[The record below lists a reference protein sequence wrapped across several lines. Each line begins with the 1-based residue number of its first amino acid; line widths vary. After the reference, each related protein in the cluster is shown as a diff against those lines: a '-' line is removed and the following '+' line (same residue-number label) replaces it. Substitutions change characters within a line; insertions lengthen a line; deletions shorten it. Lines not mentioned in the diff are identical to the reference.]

1 MEFEEK
7 SIMKFR
13 EDMEQFV
20 FEYNGL
26 IFAWDEEPEDDYLE
40 QVKTI
45 SENYDSHLD
54 AIIEF
59 MLPNITRVFGNFS
72 IDEIKKKL
80 GKPVICYDNGQVT
93 YLEQSFDEMHIFTF
107 EFLDDSFS
115 DLQYFSMDG

>member
-1 MEFEEK
+1 
-7 SIMKFR
+7 MKFR

>member
-1 MEFEEK
+1 
-7 SIMKFR
+7 MKFN

-26 IFAWDEEPEDDYLE
+26 IFAWDDEPENGYLE
-40 QVKTI
+40 QVKI
-45 SENYDSHLD
+45 IAENYNQRLDS
-54 AIIEF
+54 IIRF
-59 MLPNITRVFGNFS
+59 MQPYITEIFGNFS
-72 IDEIKKKL
+72 IDEIREKL

-93 YLEQSFDEMHIFTF
+93 YLEQSFDDIHIFTF